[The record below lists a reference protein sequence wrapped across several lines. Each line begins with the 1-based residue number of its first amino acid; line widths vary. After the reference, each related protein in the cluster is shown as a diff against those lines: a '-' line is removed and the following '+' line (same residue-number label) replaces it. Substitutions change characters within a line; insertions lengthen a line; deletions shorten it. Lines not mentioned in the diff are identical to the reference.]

1 MDMTVEVPELPELTF
16 DEASHIYRLN
26 GDIIPS
32 VSKLMEPLK
41 DQCYGGISKR
51 TLENAAIKGSAVH
64 NSIEN
69 WIKFGI
75 DDIPSEHRGYFNG
88 FMEWWKQYKPRVF
101 GSEVR
106 IYHKQM
112 RYGGTIDLLCEIGGL
127 LELIDFKTTYSLL
140 EMTCGVQLEAYSQA
154 LASHGITPQRK
165 HILHMPKSPSPS
177 NDRISDLMQQ
187 KFDLEEDIR
196 ATLEHRRRERMFF
209 EKIIRRLKRSD
220 ERAVIRS
227 RYLDGASWGDVV
239 DLLYGDEADLLER
252 EDMYRKRVFKLN
264 GRALLSMAQYIEE
277 NGLTWD
283 PDDYDE
289 TE

>member
-88 FMEWWKQYKPRVF
+88 FVEWWKQYKPRVF

-106 IYHKQM
+106 IYHTRTSALQTG
-112 RYGGTIDLLCEIGGL
+112 RL
-127 LELIDFKTTYSLL
+127 S
-140 EMTCGVQLEAYSQA
+140 SQ
-154 LASHGITPQRK
+154 QRQS
-165 HILHMPKSPSPS
+165 KSP
-177 NDRISDLMQQ
+177 
-187 KFDLEEDIR
+187 
-196 ATLEHRRRERMFF
+196 
-209 EKIIRRLKRSD
+209 
-220 ERAVIRS
+220 ERASFSGRAERENCLRTRS
-227 RYLDGASWGDVV
+227 KPAPDGACI
-239 DLLYGDEADLLER
+239 
-252 EDMYRKRVFKLN
+252 
-264 GRALLSMAQYIEE
+264 SM
-277 NGLTWD
+277 
-283 PDDYDE
+283 P
-289 TE
+289 